1 MTSPAPPLLLVA
13 EEDPAV
19 RGLITTILTGAGFAV
34 TPVADGD
41 AALALLT
48 ARRFDGAVLD
58 GRMPGLS
65 GPQVLARV
73 RPELPDL
80 PVVVISGG
88 DGSVARTDP
97 CTRFLSKPFG
107 PGELVRTMAELVQ
120 E

>member
-1 MTSPAPPLLLVA
+1 SEALIEGQRGLAFYPASVPKRSVVA
-13 EEDPAV
+13 ELLS
-19 RGLITTILTGAGFAV
+19 RNGSL
-34 TPVADGD
+34 D